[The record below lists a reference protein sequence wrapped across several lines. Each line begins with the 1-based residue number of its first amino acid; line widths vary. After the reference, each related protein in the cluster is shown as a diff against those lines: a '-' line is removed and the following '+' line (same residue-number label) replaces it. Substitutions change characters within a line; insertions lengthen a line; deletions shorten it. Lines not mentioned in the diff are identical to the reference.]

1 MQEELEVRLQEGSF
15 PVQQWEINADNTA
28 NYWSTKDNAPFT
40 PGNHSATGEEKVPL
54 TYKEHPLVHTGQ
66 VKLELEVTLTPVEEM
81 SECSSG
87 DNTSVIP
94 PTTVVCVSSASQG
107 APAVLPQEGAS
118 GTAGHSVVA
127 SSSSLPYLSVT
138 SSTSLR
144 ALPLPAKP
152 KTKSIAKD
160 AATVNSRS
168 F

>member
-15 PVQQWEINADNTA
+15 PVQQWEIDSDNTA
-28 NYWSTKDNAPFT
+28 NYWSTKDNVPFT
-40 PGNHSATGEEKVPL
+40 AVNHSAGSEKAPL

-66 VKLELEVTLTPVEEM
+66 VKLELEVTLTPVEGM

-87 DNTSVIP
+87 DSTSVIP

-160 AATVNSRS
+160 AATVNSR
-168 F
+168 